1 MAKKAQKTKSCVT
14 VKCQCNTCGQI
25 ANAQE
30 GTVHFYCKG
39 IHQDI
44 LARMPPKFK
53 GMTNPTKAA
62 RSKWLAYVEPVKVEE
77 PQEAAVA

>member
-1 MAKKAQKTKSCVT
+1 MAKKAQKTKSKST

-44 LARMPPKFK
+44 LARMPDAYKK
-53 GMTNPTKAA
+53 MTNPTKAA
-62 RSKWLAYVEPVKVEE
+62 RSKWLAYVEPAKPEVVES
-77 PQEAAVA
+77 AVA